1 MERLSTITH
10 MTQVEIDFFWPLTEQ
25 IPLDFDF
32 TESEEF
38 SRERLRKEIV
48 SVLNHT
54 GEYAVT
60 KSPISTNFQIQTS
73 SNNAGYWEVGD
84 TVGRNFMIY
93 RETKPNWFHRV
104 MNKLLINWKW
114 KDKI

>member
-1 MERLSTITH
+1 

-25 IPLDFDF
+25 IPLDLDF
-32 TESEEF
+32 TESEEC
-38 SRERLRKEIV
+38 SRERFRKEIV

-60 KSPISTNFQIQTS
+60 KSPISTNFQIMPTS
-73 SNNAGYWEVGD
+73 TNFQIMPTPKCAGYWEVGGSL
-84 TVGRNFMIY
+84 GRNFMIY

>member
-1 MERLSTITH
+1 

-25 IPLDFDF
+25 IPLDLDF

-38 SRERLRKEIV
+38 SRERFRKELV
-48 SVLNHT
+48 SVMNHT

-60 KSPISTNFQIQTS
+60 ASPPFKFQIMPTPKC
-73 SNNAGYWEVGD
+73 AGYWEVD
-84 TVGRNFMIY
+84 SSLSRNFMIY

>member
-1 MERLSTITH
+1 MERISTITH

-54 GEYAVT
+54 GEY
-60 KSPISTNFQIQTS
+60 
-73 SNNAGYWEVGD
+73 
-84 TVGRNFMIY
+84 
-93 RETKPNWFHRV
+93 
-104 MNKLLINWKW
+104 
-114 KDKI
+114 

>member
-1 MERLSTITH
+1 MEQL
-10 MTQVEIDFFWPLTEQ
+10 EIQFFWPLTEQ

-38 SRERLRKEIV
+38 SRERFHKELV
-48 SVLNHT
+48 SVMNHT

-60 KSPISTNFQIQTS
+60 KSPISTNY
-73 SNNAGYWEVGD
+73 AGYWEVS
-84 TVGRNFMIY
+84 GRNFMIY

>member
-25 IPLDFDF
+25 IPLDLDF
-32 TESEEF
+32 TESEECC
-38 SRERLRKEIV
+38 RERFRKEIV

-60 KSPISTNFQIQTS
+60 KSPISTNFQFRPTPKC
-73 SNNAGYWEVGD
+73 AGYWEVD
-84 TVGRNFMIY
+84 SSLSRNFMIY